1 MSEVKKNNKNKL
13 CGLLPIIQR
22 FCLRKELALKYNTR
36 ACESIQ
42 LYKAIEKKRKGCVQL
57 LLITSQCVWRV
68 GFPPIP

>member
-22 FCLRKELALKYNTR
+22 FCLRKELALKFNTR

-42 LYKAIEKKRKGCVQL
+42 LYKAIEKKERGVCNCCSL
-57 LLITSQCVWRV
+57 LPSVY
-68 GFPPIP
+68 GG